1 MAEETYKGDVLQKIA
16 GLGFIVGALLTG
28 VFNALFPR
36 ADDPSVTT
44 DVLEALADDET
55 FARVAFLGLAIGF
68 WALMIGVT
76 GVYRSISTG
85 GAAVWARLGFYGV
98 IVGTTLAIMSLAVG
112 VGTAEPAADWVAA
125 GGGVANSL
133 YAIAATLNAISE
145 SIFFMSIIVYW
156 LALAFVG
163 IGMVLSKVYPQWLSW
178 PPLVLGAATVVVA
191 GIPVTL
197 NGFDDTTEL
206 IFSVLAGLTTLW
218 ALAMGVWIT
227 RREIKA
233 M

>member
-1 MAEETYKGDVLQKIA
+1 MAEETYKGDVLQKVA
-16 GLGFIVGALLTG
+16 GLAFIVGAILTG
-28 VFNALFPR
+28 VLNALFPR
-36 ADDPSVTT
+36 ADDPSVVT

-68 WALMIGVT
+68 WALMIGVA

-98 IVGTTLAIMSLAVG
+98 IVGTTLVTMSLAVG
-112 VGTAEPAADWVAA
+112 VGTTEPAADWVAA
-125 GGGVANSL
+125 GSRIGTSEYN
-133 YAIAATLNAISE
+133 IAATLNAIGE
-145 SIFFMSIIVYW
+145 SIFFMAIIVYW

-163 IGMVLSKVYPQWLSW
+163 IGMVLSKVYPQWLNW
-178 PPLVLGAATVVVA
+178 PPLVLGAAMAVVGV
-191 GIPVTL
+191 PTTL